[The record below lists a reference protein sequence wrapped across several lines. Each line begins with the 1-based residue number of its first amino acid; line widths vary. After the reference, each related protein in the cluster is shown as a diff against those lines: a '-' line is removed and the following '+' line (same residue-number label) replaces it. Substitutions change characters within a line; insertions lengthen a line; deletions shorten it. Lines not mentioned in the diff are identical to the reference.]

1 MMYCEYL
8 FPNEASKGQLNGTVK
23 QGNDGYDMQC
33 IYIAMGNNTMLHVC
47 GLKLVSRDMS
57 PKLIWD
63 IVLNFKKHSLT
74 LPASYRAAVDSIVR
88 SK

>member
-23 QGNDGYDMQC
+23 QGNDGYDIQC
-33 IYIAMGNNTMLHVC
+33 IYIAMGNNMLHVC

-57 PKLIWD
+57 PKLILSSNSW
-63 IVLNFKKHSLT
+63 LWLT
-74 LPASYRAAVDSIVR
+74 DDGILS
-88 SK
+88 

>member
-1 MMYCEYL
+1 
-8 FPNEASKGQLNGTVK
+8 
-23 QGNDGYDMQC
+23 MQC
-33 IYIAMGNNTMLHVC
+33 IYIAMGNNMLHVC